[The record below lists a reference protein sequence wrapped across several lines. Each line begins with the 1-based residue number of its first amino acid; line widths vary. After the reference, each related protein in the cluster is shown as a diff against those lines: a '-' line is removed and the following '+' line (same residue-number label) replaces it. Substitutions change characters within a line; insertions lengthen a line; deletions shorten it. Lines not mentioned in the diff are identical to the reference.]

1 MKINKK
7 YVLGSALALALSV
20 NFISPSYADEIQ
32 ASNPSLE
39 ENVSNAVEN
48 TDDKNQDNLGEE
60 KAEEKPSTSSNE
72 EKKSEEVENK
82 KETSNEEKKK
92 DKTQSIDLFIGVEGR
107 TLSDWLKTD
116 STIHINGKEVS
127 TNPSS
132 VKDKNGTNL
141 SLSFIEMGN
150 LVLGETYPI
159 EIRDVNGNVYATGS
173 VRIPLN
179 AKYRNDLYPRLTLKE
194 NSNTRNYKILFSL
207 RDKKGTHPIMYLNN
221 RYVYINGKLVGD
233 DVYDLQ
239 YNPVFEAE
247 FGKKYNVEIKDGKGK
262 NAKTLGTGSFIS
274 PKEGEHANS
283 DVLKVEVVK
292 VGEDLTDNN
301 TTNKP
306 NEEENNQGKTE
317 ENNQGKTEEN
327 KDDKKEDDK
336 KNKLI
341 KTDLGFFGLEK
352 NKKGE
357 TVVVTKY
364 PFGGGDAI
372 IDGKAYTIKPGGSI
386 GEFEGIPGK
395 VYDVKV
401 VGKPDGK
408 VYQIGKFVMPEKDSK
423 DNSTAG
429 YVIDADDK
437 ELSIEDVNKKLN
449 IKEDSNKNEEENQNN
464 NESSQE
470 ESQEDIIFDSKDQ
483 AIDAAKKALENNKD
497 YDKFE
502 IYKNKDGKYYYKL
515 AKKDDPQVQKVRTGK
530 NSTKSRTLTNPISK
544 KANNVKRDGNTKA
557 NVKTGVKSVAGIV
570 GILAASLGGFFF
582 IKKNK

>member
-1 MKINKK
+1 M
-7 YVLGSALALALSV
+7 
-20 NFISPSYADEIQ
+20 
-32 ASNPSLE
+32 
-39 ENVSNAVEN
+39 
-48 TDDKNQDNLGEE
+48 
-60 KAEEKPSTSSNE
+60 
-72 EKKSEEVENK
+72 
-82 KETSNEEKKK
+82 
-92 DKTQSIDLFIGVEGR
+92 GVEGR

-116 STIHINGKEVS
+116 STVHINGKEVS
-127 TNPSS
+127 TNPSR
-132 VKDKNGTNL
+132 VKDKNRTNL
-141 SLSFIEMGN
+141 SLTYLDMGD

-179 AKYRNDLYPRLTLKE
+179 AEYRTDLYPRLTLKE

-207 RDKKGTHPIMYLNN
+207 RDKKGTHPIMFLDN

-239 YNPVFEAE
+239 YNPIFEAE
-247 FGKKYNVEIKDGKGK
+247 FGKEYNVEIKDGKGK
-262 NAKTLGTGSFIS
+262 NAKTLATGSFVS
-274 PKEGEHANS
+274 PKEGEHVNS
-283 DVLKVEVVK
+283 NKLDVEVVK

-306 NEEENNQGKTE
+306 SED

-395 VYDVKV
+395 VYEVKV
-401 VGKPDGK
+401 VGKSDGK
-408 VYQIGKFVMPEKDSK
+408 VYQIGKFVMPEKASK

-429 YVIDADDK
+429 YVVDADDK

-449 IKEDSNKNEEENQNN
+449 IKEEGKDQ
-464 NESSQE
+464 ESSQE
-470 ESQEDIIFDSKDQ
+470 NQNSEESSKSQEDKIFDSKEE

-502 IYKNKDGKYYYKL
+502 IYKNQDGKYYFKL

-544 KANNVKRDGNTKA
+544 KANNVKKARNTKA

-570 GILAASLGGFFF
+570 GLLAASVGGFFF